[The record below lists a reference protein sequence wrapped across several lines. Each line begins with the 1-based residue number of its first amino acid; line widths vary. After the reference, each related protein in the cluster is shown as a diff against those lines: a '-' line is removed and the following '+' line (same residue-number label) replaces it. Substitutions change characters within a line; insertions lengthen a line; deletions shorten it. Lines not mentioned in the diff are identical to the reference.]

1 MLGLLKALC
10 PYFIMRLLYSAAEGC
25 GVYAVCLVRP
35 PCPSWEGLAAG
46 CELLLGRDTCL
57 FLKAD

>member
-1 MLGLLKALC
+1 MLGLVKALC
-10 PYFIMRLLYSAAEGC
+10 PSFIMRLLYSAGGGR
-25 GVYAVCLVRP
+25 GVYALCQGRP

-57 FLKAD
+57 FLKAA